1 MNKRFDVSAFGEI
14 LIDFTPQSKNEQG
27 MTLYAQ
33 NPGGAPG
40 NVCVGISRLGG
51 KTAFLGKVG
60 TDQHGKFLQ
69 ETLQKEN
76 VDVSGLV
83 QDDRYF
89 TTLAFVDVNDEGERT
104 FSFARKPGADTQMEL
119 AELDLDTI
127 LDSAIYHIGSLSM
140 TDEPARTATV
150 ESVKKAKE
158 NGVLISYD
166 PNYRASLWP
175 SEEQAVVQMKS
186 MLPSADLVKISD
198 EECLLIT
205 GSEDPDQALQYL
217 LDQGA
222 RFAAITLGSNGAIGA
237 SRNAKAHAAG
247 FKSTVAD
254 TNGAGDSFWA
264 AVLYQIAKDHADPAL
279 LSESEIEKILTF
291 ANASAALTVRKPG
304 AIPAMPAIEEV
315 ESLVNTR
322 A

>member
-1 MNKRFDVSAFGEI
+1 
-14 LIDFTPQSKNEQG
+14 
-27 MTLYAQ
+27 
-33 NPGGAPG
+33 
-40 NVCVGISRLGG
+40 
-51 KTAFLGKVG
+51 
-60 TDQHGKFLQ
+60 
-69 ETLQKEN
+69 
-76 VDVSGLV
+76 
-83 QDDRYF
+83 
-89 TTLAFVDVNDEGERT
+89 
-104 FSFARKPGADTQMEL
+104 MEL